1 MASIALAA
9 GLGAAGSIGG
19 GLIGANAADNAASTQ
34 ASAAEQAAQLQAEL
48 GQEQLGFT
56 NYTYQ
61 QGQANQQPW
70 LQSGANSLA
79 SLDYLMG
86 IGPGGGNAPQPSV
99 PSFGGIP
106 MNAPSQGGV
115 STPSASVPMAGPNMN
130 ALPGA
135 LNPNGVSGGVPTP
148 APSVPMSGPDMNG
161 LSAGVPKL
169 NPSVPMDGANS
180 FANGPQG
187 TATINGLPSG
197 SVAGWNQSAP
207 TLSGSPMA
215 PKATAMN
222 AAPSALSS
230 ISGQMG
236 AFRNGANQLIGNNSE
251 PSSQG
256 GTTLSIPGVGG
267 SINLPGINHL
277 TGTANTNLGTY
288 GSLMSGFPGGNFQA
302 PTLQQAE
309 NTPGYQFALQ
319 QGQKALQASA
329 AANGSLLTG
338 GTLNALDSYSQG
350 LADTN
355 YNNIYNQALQGYQT
369 NYNTWANQQANEY
382 NRLAAMSG
390 TGQTAAQQLGALGS
404 TTAGQIGNTLSNT
417 AGQIGQQMNNAGAA
431 IASGYTG
438 AANAYGG
445 ALSGAGSSLSNGLI
459 LSSLMSQGGGVPTID
474 PNSAM
479 GNALLS
485 PQG

>member
-19 GLIGANAADNAASTQ
+19 GLIGANAAQNAADTQ

-86 IGPGGGNAPQPSV
+86 VGPGGGNAPQPSV

-106 MNAPSQGGV
+106 MNAPSQG
-115 STPSASVPMAGPNMN
+115 
-130 ALPGA
+130 
-135 LNPNGVSGGVPTP
+135 VPTP
-148 APSVPMSGPDMNG
+148 SPSVPMSGTDMNG
-161 LSAGVPKL
+161 LSGGVTKPS
-169 NPSVPMDGANS
+169 PSVPLAGTNPS
-180 FANGPQG
+180 ANGPQG
-187 TATINGLPSG
+187 TATLNGLPSG
-197 SVAGWNQSAP
+197 SVAGWNQPAP
-207 TLSGSPMA
+207 TLNGSPVA
-215 PKATAMN
+215 PTATAMN

-230 ISGQMG
+230 IAGQMG
-236 AFRNGANQLIGNNSE
+236 AVRNGANQPAVPGSAGQGSAGAQ

-267 SINLPGINHL
+267 AINLPGVNQL

-319 QGQKALQASA
+319 QGQNALQASA

-355 YNNIYNQALQGYQT
+355 YNNIYDAE
-369 NYNTWANQQANEY
+369 NE
-382 NRLAAMSG
+382 RDDRKPVHWV
-390 TGQTAAQQLGALGS
+390 TF
-404 TTAGQIGNTLSNT
+404 
-417 AGQIGQQMNNAGAA
+417 
-431 IASGYTG
+431 
-438 AANAYGG
+438 
-445 ALSGAGSSLSNGLI
+445 
-459 LSSLMSQGGGVPTID
+459 GVF
-474 PNSAM
+474 
-479 GNALLS
+479 
-485 PQG
+485 

>member
-19 GLIGANAADNAASTQ
+19 GLIGANAAQNAASTQ

-70 LQSGANSLA
+70 LQSGANSLS

-86 IGPGGGNAPQPSV
+86 VGQNPSGGVPTPQPSV
-99 PSFGGIP
+99 PSFNGTP
-106 MNAPSQGGV
+106 MNAMPGAV
-115 STPSASVPMAGPNMN
+115 STPSPSVPMEGGQPVSSLSQAPHMNASVPMQQ
-130 ALPGA
+130 
-135 LNPNGVSGGVPTP
+135 
-148 APSVPMSGPDMNG
+148 
-161 LSAGVPKL
+161 
-169 NPSVPMDGANS
+169 
-180 FANGPQG
+180 NGPQG

-197 SVAGWNQSAP
+197 SIAGWNSQAPALNGSPVAP
-207 TLSGSPMA
+207 T
-215 PKATAMN
+215 ATAMN

-236 AFRNGANQLIGNNSE
+236 AVRAGAQNPF
-251 PSSQG
+251 PSSSAGSTAGNG
-256 GTTLSIPGVGG
+256 GTTLSIPGTSG

-277 TGTANTNLGTY
+277 TGTANTNLGAF
-288 GSLMSGFPGGNFQA
+288 GSLMGSFPGGNFQA

-319 QGQKALQASA
+319 QGQNALQASA

-390 TGQTAAQQLGALGS
+390 TGQTAAQQLGSLGS

-417 AGQIGQQMNNAGAA
+417 AAQIGQQMNNAGAA